1 MIVSLKE
8 LRTKAPRAFSKHR
21 RDKRLRDEDVERMR
35 KERLAKRAMSRTPS
49 PDETLLGGIKKR
61 ERSPLERIKKKDKQ
75 SENRKHD
82 PPISSTTPEQITV
95 TVAKMEMVESVEEGD
110 ATFLAESEITSF
122 TLDSPAGPQKYSKF
136 DMAEYSDV
144 EVEPEP
150 EFDPSTATY
159 ETLTDEQKA
168 LLSPDTKK
176 RLENEWQ
183 KRLIAQLPIY
193 YASFMGCRNVVEFDC
208 VNRVEEGT
216 FGVVYRA
223 KNKRT

>member
-1 MIVSLKE
+1 CCEFFNVGTIRRE
-8 LRTKAPRAFSKHR
+8 IFRFDFSI
-21 RDKRLRDEDVERMR
+21 L
-35 KERLAKRAMSRTPS
+35 
-49 PDETLLGGIKKR
+49 
-61 ERSPLERIKKKDKQ
+61 
-75 SENRKHD
+75 NRQK
-82 PPISSTTPEQITV
+82 I
-95 TVAKMEMVESVEEGD
+95 A
-110 ATFLAESEITSF
+110 EITSF
-122 TLDSPAGPQKYSKF
+122 TLDSPAEPQKYSKF
-136 DMAEYSDV
+136 DSSPEPGGTDEQTPEHSPVAVYSDV
-144 EVEPEP
+144 EMEPEP

-183 KRLIAQLPIY
+183 SRLILSPDTKKRLENEWQSRLIAQLPIY

-223 KNKRT
+223 KNKRTDGTADDNGSCFLASEQK